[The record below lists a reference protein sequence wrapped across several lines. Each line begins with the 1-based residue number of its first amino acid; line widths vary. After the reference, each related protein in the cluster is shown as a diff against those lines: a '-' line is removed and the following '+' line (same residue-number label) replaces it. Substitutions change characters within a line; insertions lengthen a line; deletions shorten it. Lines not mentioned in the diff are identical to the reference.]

1 MQQKIE
7 VTVNEQGELHVDF
20 SGYVGGSCQFEE
32 EEMRRMLAEL
42 GLKAEI
48 KSRKTKLQNA
58 TQCVRADKIPQGTKV
73 KV

>member
-7 VTVNEQGELHVDF
+7 VTVNEHGDLHVDF
-20 SGYVGGSCQFEE
+20 SGYIGASCQFDE

-48 KSRKTKLQNA
+48 KGLKSKLQNEPQNKCA
-58 TQCVRADKIPQGTKV
+58 EKIPQGTKV
-73 KV
+73 RV